1 MTRWLVGDIPSASA
15 ARSLS
20 TSSKLARYPAQQ
32 TRPDVAVRLDDVL
45 RLIPV
50 DPQPMSGAAQNVYD
64 VIVIG
69 AGPVGY
75 TVAARTRAAGLTVA
89 VVEQE
94 LVGGECAYWACI
106 PSKAMLRP
114 VVAVADAR
122 RVAGAFQ
129 AVTGTVDAPAVFAR
143 RDEWVTGWND
153 QGQAAGLKSLG
164 AELIR
169 GHGRLDGHR
178 RVAVEIPGGGT
189 IALTARHAV
198 VICTGS
204 RTALPELAG
213 LAEARPW
220 TNREATGSHAVPGR
234 LAIVGGGGVGVEM
247 ASAWAGLG
255 SAITLLA
262 QADGLLP
269 RMETFAGEL
278 VGRSLARAGV
288 NVRIGVTVTG
298 VRRPGGTGPVTLTL
312 EDGGEVEADEA
323 LFATGRAPLT
333 NDIGLDTVGLVPG
346 SWLEVDDTCMVRAL
360 TGGWLYALGDVNHHA
375 LLTHQ
380 GKYQARIA
388 AAAIAARA
396 AGQPVDP
403 APWGPHAVTAD
414 YRAVPQV
421 FFCDPPAGAVGLTAN
436 QAERAGHRI
445 RVVDVD
451 LGVAV
456 PGAGLY
462 ADGYTGRA
470 RMVVDE
476 DHGYLLGVTFV
487 GPGVEELIHSATTA
501 VAGQVPISRLWHAV
515 PCFPS
520 ISEAWLRLL
529 EGYGPERRVAV
540 DSGSDDVEAGCGAQ
554 AGR

>member
-1 MTRWLVGDIPSASA
+1 V
-15 ARSLS
+15 
-20 TSSKLARYPAQQ
+20 
-32 TRPDVAVRLDDVL
+32 
-45 RLIPV
+45 
-50 DPQPMSGAAQNVYD
+50 SGPAAQNAYD

-69 AGPVGY
+69 TGPIGQ
-75 TVAARTRAAGLTVA
+75 TVAERTRAAGLTVA
-89 VVEQE
+89 AVERE
-94 LVGGECAYWACI
+94 LVGGECSYWACI

-122 RVAGAFQ
+122 RVAGAQQ
-129 AVTGTVDAPAVFAR
+129 AVTGPVDAPAVFKR
-143 RDEWVTGWND
+143 RDGYVTDWHD
-153 QGQAAGLKSLG
+153 DVQADWLKSIG

-169 GHGRLDGHR
+169 GYGRLNGIR
-178 RVAVEIPGGGT
+178 RVAVQTPEGGT
-189 IALTARHAV
+189 VPLTARHAV

-204 RTALPELAG
+204 RPALPELAG
-213 LAEARPW
+213 LDQVRPW
-220 TNREATGSHAVPGR
+220 ANRQATDSHTVPGL

-247 ASAWAGLG
+247 ASAWQGLG
-255 SAITLLA
+255 SQVTLLA

-269 RMETFAGEL
+269 RMEAFAGEI
-278 VGRSLARAGV
+278 VGRALAEAGV

-298 VRRPGGTGPVTLTL
+298 IRRPGGTGPVSLTL
-312 EDGGEVEADEA
+312 EDGGDLEADEV
-323 LFATGRAPLT
+323 LFATGRQPLT
-333 NDIGLDTVGLVPG
+333 DDIGLQTVGLMPG

-360 TGGWLYALGDVNHHA
+360 EDGWLYGLGDVNHHA

-388 AAAIAARA
+388 GAAIAARA

-403 APWGPHAVTAD
+403 TPWGPHAVTAD

-421 FFCDPPAGAVGLTAN
+421 FFCDPPVGAVGLTAD

-445 RVVDVD
+445 RVIDVD
-451 LGVAV
+451 PGQTV

-470 RMVVDE
+470 RMVIDI

-487 GPGVEELIHSATTA
+487 GPGVEELLHSATIA
-501 VAGQVPISRLWHAV
+501 VAAQVPITRLWHAV

-520 ISEAWLRLL
+520 LSEVWLRLL
-529 EGYGPERRVAV
+529 EAYRN
-540 DSGSDDVEAGCGAQ
+540 
-554 AGR
+554 

>member
-1 MTRWLVGDIPSASA
+1 
-15 ARSLS
+15 
-20 TSSKLARYPAQQ
+20 
-32 TRPDVAVRLDDVL
+32 
-45 RLIPV
+45 
-50 DPQPMSGAAQNVYD
+50 MSGPAENVYD
-64 VIVIG
+64 VVVIG

-75 TVAARTRAAGLTVA
+75 TLAARVRAAGFSVA
-89 VVEQE
+89 VVERE

-122 RVAGAFQ
+122 RVAGARQ
-129 AVTGTVDAPAVFAR
+129 AVTGMVDVPAVFAR
-143 RDEWVTGWND
+143 RDEWVSGWND

-169 GHGRLDGHR
+169 GHARLDGHR
-178 RVAVEIPGGGT
+178 RVEVATSDGGT
-189 IALTARHAV
+189 VALTARHAV

-204 RTALPELAG
+204 GTALPELAG

-220 TNREATGSHAVPGR
+220 TNRQATDSRAVPGR

-247 ASAWAGLG
+247 ASAWRGLG
-255 SAITLLA
+255 ASVTLLA

-269 RMETFAGEL
+269 RMEPFAGEL
-278 VGRSLARAGV
+278 VGLALAEAGV
-288 NVRIGVTVTG
+288 DVRIGVTVTAI
-298 VRRPGGTGPVTLTL
+298 RRPGGTGPVTLTL
-312 EDGGEVEADEA
+312 EDDGEVEADEA

-333 NDIGLDTVGLVPG
+333 DDIGLESVGLVPG

-360 TGGWLYALGDVNHHA
+360 TGGWLYALGDVNRHA

-396 AGQPVDP
+396 AGQRVDP
-403 APWGPHAVTAD
+403 APWGPHAITAD

-421 FFCDPPAGAVGLTAN
+421 FFCDPPAGAVGLTAD

-451 LGVAV
+451 PGQAV

-476 DHGYLLGVTFV
+476 DHGCLLGVTFV
-487 GPGVEELIHSATTA
+487 GPGVEELIHSATIA
-501 VAGQVPISRLWHAV
+501 VAGQVPIARLWHAV

-520 ISEAWLRLL
+520 ISEVWLRLL
-529 EGYGPERRVAV
+529 EAYQTGTGDKPLT
-540 DSGSDDVEAGCGAQ
+540 
-554 AGR
+554 

>member
-1 MTRWLVGDIPSASA
+1 MSG
-15 ARSLS
+15 
-20 TSSKLARYPAQQ
+20 PAQV
-32 TRPDVAVRLDDVL
+32 TYDAIVL
-45 RLIPV
+45 
-50 DPQPMSGAAQNVYD
+50 
-64 VIVIG
+64 G

-75 TVAARTRAAGLTVA
+75 TVADRIRAAGLSVATV
-89 VVEQE
+89 ERE
-94 LVGGECAYWACI
+94 LVGGECSYWACI

-129 AVTGTVDAPAVFAR
+129 TVTRPVDVPAVFAR

-153 QGQAAGLKSLG
+153 QAQAAGLKSLG

-178 RVAVEIPGGGT
+178 RVAVETPDGGT
-189 IALTARHAV
+189 VALTARHAV

-220 TNREATGSHAVPGR
+220 TNRHATGSHTVPGR
-234 LAIVGGGGVGVEM
+234 LGIVGGGGVGVEM
-247 ASAWAGLG
+247 ASAWQGLG
-255 SAITLLA
+255 SAVTLLA

-269 RMETFAGEL
+269 RMEPFAGEI
-278 VGRSLARAGV
+278 VGQALTQAGV
-288 NVRIGVTVTG
+288 DVRIGAAVTG
-298 VRRPGGTGPVTLTL
+298 IRRPGGTGPVTLTV
-312 EDGGEVEADEA
+312 EDGGEVTADEA
-323 LFATGRAPLT
+323 LFATGRQPLT
-333 NDIGLDTVGLVPG
+333 DDIGLDTVGLVPG
-346 SWLEVDDTCMVRAL
+346 SWLEIDDTCMVRAL
-360 TGGWLYALGDVNHHA
+360 QDGWLYALGDVNRHA

-396 AGQPVDP
+396 AGKPVDP
-403 APWGPHAVTAD
+403 APWGPHVVTAD

-421 FFCDPPAGAVGLTAN
+421 FFCDPPAGAVGLTAD

-445 RVVDVD
+445 RVVDID
-451 LGVAV
+451 LGQTV

-476 DHGYLLGVTFV
+476 DHGCLLGVTFV
-487 GPGVEELIHSATTA
+487 GPGVEELIHSATIA
-501 VAGQVPISRLWHAV
+501 VVGQVPVSRLWHAV

-520 ISEAWLRLL
+520 ISEVWLRLL
-529 EGYGPERRVAV
+529 EAYRA
-540 DSGSDDVEAGCGAQ
+540 
-554 AGR
+554 

>member
-1 MTRWLVGDIPSASA
+1 M
-15 ARSLS
+15 
-20 TSSKLARYPAQQ
+20 
-32 TRPDVAVRLDDVL
+32 
-45 RLIPV
+45 
-50 DPQPMSGAAQNVYD
+50 QNVYN

-75 TVAARTRAAGLTVA
+75 TVAARARAAGLTVA

-94 LVGGECAYWACI
+94 LVGVSAPTGRVS
-106 PSKAMLRP
+106 P
-114 VVAVADAR
+114 AR
-122 RVAGAFQ
+122 RCSGRSSRWPAPAGSRGHSR

-189 IALTARHAV
+189 VALTARHAL

-220 TNREATGSHAVPGR
+220 TNREATDSHAAPGR
-234 LAIVGGGGVGVEM
+234 LAIVGGGVGVEM

-269 RMETFAGEL
+269 RMEAFAGEL
-278 VGRSLARAGV
+278 VGRSLAKIGV
-288 NVRIGVTVTG
+288 NLRIGVTVTG
-298 VRRPGGTGPVTLTL
+298 VCRPGGTGPITLAL
-312 EDGGEVEADEA
+312 QDGGEAEADEA

-333 NDIGLDTVGLVPG
+333 DDICLDTEGLVPG

-380 GKYQARIA
+380 GKYQARSA

-403 APWGPHAVTAD
+403 APSGPHAVTAD

-421 FFCDPPAGAVGLTAN
+421 FFCDL
-436 QAERAGHRI
+436 R
-445 RVVDVD
+445 
-451 LGVAV
+451 
-456 PGAGLY
+456 PG
-462 ADGYTGRA
+462 R
-470 RMVVDE
+470 
-476 DHGYLLGVTFV
+476 
-487 GPGVEELIHSATTA
+487 
-501 VAGQVPISRLWHAV
+501 
-515 PCFPS
+515 
-520 ISEAWLRLL
+520 
-529 EGYGPERRVAV
+529 
-540 DSGSDDVEAGCGAQ
+540 SGSPPTRPNAPGTAS
-554 AGR
+554 AWSTST